1 MAPAVFDDAL
11 AALRTDLATLREQV
25 ESADA
30 SVAEGLEEG
39 LAKLGTRLDGFEAR
53 LDGLPPSVAPA
64 DFDDAL
70 AALRTDLTALRE
82 QVESADAEVKA
93 LTAMLDTERSNENLT
108 TEGRP
113 TSELFGLSVDQLE
126 KVGEVFFESGEF
138 RISSSEY
145 ERLKNQMANFDGA
158 ELVLVGSADRVGGE
172 FFNAT
177 LSLLRATSVQ
187 RELETLLNQQI
198 SFVSVDGVGELGAPV
213 KTSDGTPED
222 LNRWVGIFAVK
233 R

>member
-1 MAPAVFDDAL
+1 
-11 AALRTDLATLREQV
+11 
-25 ESADA
+25 
-30 SVAEGLEEG
+30 
-39 LAKLGTRLDGFEAR
+39 
-53 LDGLPPSVAPA
+53 
-64 DFDDAL
+64 
-70 AALRTDLTALRE
+70 